1 MSEDRHRLAQ
11 DLNINVEPVD
21 KNAEIRPLNIETLNK
36 NEDRQIN
43 KVFNVY
49 HVKSLVCGASSSGK
63 TTFILNYLFQNLDT
77 YGLVIYCAPTETL
90 ESGLIKSIVTNGKD
104 VSQRFGLNID
114 LSKYFFPLDI
124 RKDELPTITQ
134 LQSIQKKCSI
144 NKDTGKPKRIA
155 LILDDFIN
163 VLTTKD
169 NIKQINAYLTQ
180 SSRASCDIFLLVQT
194 YNHITPSIAT
204 NVNVLILFLKYMSKD
219 SYNACLRRSFTG
231 EISKEFQELIF
242 NELKHASNLSGNT
255 ELTRI
260 ALNHQPFIFIN
271 DQPTDKSIIF
281 NNNYICEV

>member
-1 MSEDRHRLAQ
+1 MSVNISIQEVNEEAQ
-11 DLNINVEPVD
+11 IKPLQVNKLN
-21 KNAEIRPLNIETLNK
+21 T
-36 NEDRQIN
+36 NEDRAIN

-49 HVKSLVCGASSSGK
+49 HVRALVCGSSGSGK

-90 ESGLIKSIVTNGKD
+90 DSGMIKSIVSHGKE
-104 VSQRFGLNID
+104 VSRMFGLHSSTGEID
-114 LSKYFFPLDI
+114 LNKYFFPLDI
-124 RKDELPTITQ
+124 RKDELPTISQ
-134 LQSIQKKCSI
+134 LQTIQKKCSI
-144 NKDTGKPKRIA
+144 NPMTGKPKRIA

-180 SSRASCDIFLLVQT
+180 SSRASCDMFLLVQT

-231 EISKEFQELIF
+231 ELSKEFQELIF
-242 NELKHASNLSGNT
+242 NELKHANSASNQPGQDN
-255 ELTRI
+255 
-260 ALNHQPFIFIN
+260 LNHQPFIFIN
-271 DQPTDKSIIF
+271 DQPNDKSIIF
-281 NNNYICEV
+281 NNKYIYES

>member
-1 MSEDRHRLAQ
+1 MSINIQIENVDDEAQ
-11 DLNINVEPVD
+11 IKPLQVNKLN
-21 KNAEIRPLNIETLNK
+21 T
-36 NEDRQIN
+36 NEDRVIN

-49 HVKSLVCGASSSGK
+49 HVRALVCGSSGSGK

-90 ESGLIKSIVTNGKD
+90 ESGMIKSIIQHGKE
-104 VSQRFGLNID
+104 VKELFGLNHD
-114 LSKYFFPLDI
+114 LNKYFFPLDI
-124 RKDELPTITQ
+124 RNDELPTISQ
-134 LQSIQKKCSI
+134 LQAIQKKCSI
-144 NKDTGKPKRIA
+144 NPETGKPKRIA

-180 SSRASCDIFLLVQT
+180 SSRASCDMFLLVQT

-231 EISKEFQELIF
+231 ELSKEFQELIF
-242 NELKHASNLSGNT
+242 NELKHSSSYSEGQD
-255 ELTRI
+255 
-260 ALNHQPFIFIN
+260 LNHQPFIFIN
-271 DQPTDKSIIF
+271 DQPCDRSIIF
-281 NNNYICEV
+281 NNKYIFES

>member
-1 MSEDRHRLAQ
+1 MSYD
-11 DLNINVEPVD
+11 IT
-21 KNAEIRPLNIETLNK
+21 KINIENVDDEAQIKPLQVNKLNT
-36 NEDRQIN
+36 NEDRVIN

-49 HVKSLVCGASSSGK
+49 HVRALVCGSSGSGK

-90 ESGLIKSIVTNGKD
+90 ESGMIKSIIQHGKE
-104 VSQRFGLNID
+104 VKELFGLNHD
-114 LSKYFFPLDI
+114 LNKYFFPLDI
-124 RKDELPTITQ
+124 RNDELPTISQ
-134 LQSIQKKCSI
+134 LQAIQKKCSI
-144 NKDTGKPKRIA
+144 NPETGKPKRIA

-180 SSRASCDIFLLVQT
+180 SSRASCDMFLLVQT

-231 EISKEFQELIF
+231 ELSKDFQEFIF
-242 NELKHASNLSGNT
+242 TELKHT
-255 ELTRI
+255 YDCQ
-260 ALNHQPFIFIN
+260 HQPFIFIN
-271 DQPTDKSIIF
+271 DQPCDKSIIF
-281 NNNYICEV
+281 NNKYISEN

>member
-1 MSEDRHRLAQ
+1 MSVNISIQEVDEEAQ
-11 DLNINVEPVD
+11 IKPLQVNKLN
-21 KNAEIRPLNIETLNK
+21 T
-36 NEDRQIN
+36 NEDRAIN

-49 HVKSLVCGASSSGK
+49 HVRALVCGSSGSGK

-90 ESGLIKSIVTNGKD
+90 DSGMIKSIVSHGKE
-104 VSQRFGLNID
+104 VSRMFGLHSSTGEID
-114 LSKYFFPLDI
+114 LNKYFFPLDI
-124 RKDELPTITQ
+124 RKDELPTISQ
-134 LQSIQKKCSI
+134 LQTIQKKCPI
-144 NKDTGKPKRIA
+144 NPMTGKPKRIA

-180 SSRASCDIFLLVQT
+180 SSRASCDMFLLVQT

-231 EISKEFQELIF
+231 ELSKDFQELIF
-242 NELKHASNLSGNT
+242 NELKHANSATNNNPPGQDN
-255 ELTRI
+255 
-260 ALNHQPFIFIN
+260 LNHQPFIFIN
-271 DQPTDKSIIF
+271 DQPNDKSIIF
-281 NNNYICEV
+281 NNKYIYES